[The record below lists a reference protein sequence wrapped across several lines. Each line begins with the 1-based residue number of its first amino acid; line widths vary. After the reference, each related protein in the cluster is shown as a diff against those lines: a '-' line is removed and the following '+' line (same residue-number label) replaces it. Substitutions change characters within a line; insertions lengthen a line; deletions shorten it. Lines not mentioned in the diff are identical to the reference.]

1 MCKSSQVAG
10 CQSRLISIT
19 SQLFYVGAVLTLAA
33 SVFFAQAQTPKNE
46 VTPSHSSVRAQLV
59 GSWRLLSRESRRES
73 GQVEADQ
80 GLSTLPLGVL
90 IYDQSGHVAAQLS
103 RRDRTVS
110 MFREECAVAA
120 ETKGT
125 PDTAQT
131 VLGYDAYF
139 GTYTLNEKEGI
150 VTHHLEAA
158 IWPGDIGKNI
168 DRHFTISGD
177 RLTIKF
183 DTTTRDG
190 VKVTRTLM
198 WERMR

>member
-10 CQSRLISIT
+10 CQSWLISIN
-19 SQLFYVGAVLTLAA
+19 SQLFYAGAVLMLAA
-33 SVFFAQAQTPKNE
+33 PVVLAQAQALKNE
-46 VTPSHSSVRAQLV
+46 VTPSHTSVRVQLV
-59 GSWRLLSRESRRES
+59 GSWRLLSRESRRE
-73 GQVEADQ
+73 GGRVEADQ

-103 RRDRTVS
+103 RQDRTVS
-110 MFREECAVAA
+110 MFGEECAVAA

-168 DRHFTISGD
+168 ERHFTISGE

-183 DTTTRDG
+183 DTTTREG
-190 VKVTRTLM
+190 VKVTRTLV
-198 WERMR
+198 WERMK

>member
-1 MCKSSQVAG
+1 MPKPSQVVG
-10 CQSRLISIT
+10 YQSWLIAT
-19 SQLFYVGAVLTLAA
+19 ARQLFYGGAVLMLAA
-33 SVFFAQAQTPKNE
+33 PVVLAQAPALDNE
-46 VTPSHSSVRAQLV
+46 VTSSRTSVRAQLI
-59 GSWRLLSRESRRES
+59 GSWRLLSRESRREN
-73 GQVEADQ
+73 GQVEADK

-110 MFREECAVAA
+110 MFRDECAIAA

-125 PDTAQT
+125 ADTAQT

-168 DRHFTISGD
+168 DRRFTISGD

-183 DTTTRDG
+183 DTTTKDG
-190 VKVTRTLM
+190 VKVTRTLV

>member
-1 MCKSSQVAG
+1 MCKLSQVMG
-10 CQSRLISIT
+10 YKSWLIANA
-19 SQLFYVGAVLTLAA
+19 SQLFYAGAVLMLTSPVVL
-33 SVFFAQAQTPKNE
+33 AQAQALTNE
-46 VTPSHSSVRAQLV
+46 VTPSHLSVRAQLV
-59 GSWRLLSRESRRES
+59 GSWRLLSRESRREN

-90 IYDQSGHVAAQLS
+90 IYDRAGHVAAQLS

-120 ETKGT
+120 DTKGT

-168 DRHFTISGD
+168 ERHFTISGD

-183 DTTTRDG
+183 GTTTREG
-190 VKVTRTLM
+190 IKVTRTLV

>member
-1 MCKSSQVAG
+1 MLVANLCRKLSVGVMLSIAVPVALVQSQSHVSDA
-10 CQSRLISIT
+10 T
-19 SQLFYVGAVLTLAA
+19 A
-33 SVFFAQAQTPKNE
+33 SP
-46 VTPSHSSVRAQLV
+46 SSVRAQLI
-59 GSWRLLSRESRRES
+59 GSWRLISRESRREN
-73 GQVEADQ
+73 GQVETDQ
-80 GLSTLPLGVL
+80 GLAKLPLGVL

-110 MFREECAVAA
+110 IFNEECSAAA

-125 PDTAQT
+125 QDTAQT
-131 VLGYDAYF
+131 ILGYDAYF

-177 RLTIKF
+177 RLTIVFK
-183 DTTTRDG
+183 TTTKEG
-190 VKVTRTLM
+190 AKVTRTLT
-198 WERMR
+198 WERMK